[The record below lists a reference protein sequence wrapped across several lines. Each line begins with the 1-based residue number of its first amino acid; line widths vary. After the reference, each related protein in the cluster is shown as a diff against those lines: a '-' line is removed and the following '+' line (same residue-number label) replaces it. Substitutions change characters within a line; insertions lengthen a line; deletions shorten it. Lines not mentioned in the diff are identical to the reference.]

1 MPKPAKLSVA
11 MEEACKYTPIAEYS
25 GQRQSKSTS
34 AFEITAE
41 ESEEDAV
48 ATKPAKGPR
57 TCKHCK
63 KYNNKN

>member
-34 AFEITAE
+34 AFEIIAE

-48 ATKPAKGPR
+48 ATKPAKGSR
-57 TCKHCK
+57 IVQTLQKVQ
-63 KYNNKN
+63 